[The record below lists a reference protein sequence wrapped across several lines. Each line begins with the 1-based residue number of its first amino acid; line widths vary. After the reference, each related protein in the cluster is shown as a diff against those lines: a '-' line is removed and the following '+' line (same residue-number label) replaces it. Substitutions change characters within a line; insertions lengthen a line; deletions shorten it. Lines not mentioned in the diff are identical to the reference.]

1 MDEAIDKAKARVK
14 ALCEEI
20 GLDERDVSVRV
31 RELENAVDNALSIY
45 VGVVLQ
51 EIDEMRD
58 HCTRLYEEIKT
69 MQTQLSDVDFD
80 AHLSEIKAPYL
91 PVARELEATKT
102 KLLGWHTQR
111 SKRSVAASKRI
122 VELESALEEEKTK
135 LPTDLSQNS
144 ICGMEARVAD
154 LIRMRDSRVALM
166 DKVASEVEDLWS
178 DLGIRGQGELAEFV
192 ATYQTNP
199 DPWLGKSGVDHLQ
212 TQVQSLRDEL
222 EARKQQTN
230 RLVKE
235 LQFLYEMLEIP
246 PTDQS
251 SALTQTV
258 FSEERLAGLS
268 DELQRLQEAKVAHM
282 SKFIEKAK
290 ARLRELWEK
299 MYFSEEETKQFAPY
313 HSSECSEEI
322 LKACQDEI
330 ARIEA
335 LVRDPERLHLF
346 AMVHRL
352 KTLQAREIELE
363 RIEKDPSRFNKR
375 GKERLEEQRM
385 RSSVAKK
392 PEVVRELKVSLEK
405 WHENHEPFLIYGKP
419 IIDEVL
425 EEESKL
431 LYRRPRHSRDSKPA
445 APPVRAAAPRVQ
457 AGRVE
462 KRPLRKPVV
471 APAAALRRPSAA
483 VQRARQLESRRPLG
497 HTQFNRSPPTKET
510 RRSAFIADSSFDDP
524 QMEVWRQKRM
534 LSRQIGSNK

>member
-1 MDEAIDKAKARVK
+1 MGMDEAIDKAKARVK
-14 ALCEEI
+14 VLCEEI
-20 GLDERDVSVRV
+20 GLNERDVSVRF

-111 SKRSVAASKRI
+111 SKRSVAASERI
-122 VELESALEEEKTK
+122 VELESVLEEDKTE
-135 LPTDLSQNS
+135 LATDLSQNS

-154 LIRMRDSRVALM
+154 LIRLRDSRVAVM
-166 DKVASEVEDLWS
+166 DKYATEIEDLWTS
-178 DLGIRGQGELAEFV
+178 LGIQGQGELAEFV
-192 ATYQTNP
+192 ATYQTSP
-199 DPWLGKSGVDHLQ
+199 DRWLGKNGVAHLE
-212 TQVQSLRDEL
+212 TQVQSLKEEL
-222 EARKQQTN
+222 EARKEQTN

-235 LQFLYEMLEIP
+235 LAFLYEMLEIP
-246 PTDQS
+246 ETEQS
-251 SALTQTV
+251 DAVRQT
-258 FSEERLAGLS
+258 SYSDERLADL
-268 DELQRLQEAKVAHM
+268 DNELQRLQEAKVAHM
-282 SKFIEKAK
+282 SKFIDKAK
-290 ARLRELWEK
+290 ARLGELWEK
-299 MYFSEEETKQFAPY
+299 MYFSEEEIKNFAPY
-313 HSSECSEEI
+313 HSSESSEEV

-352 KTLQAREIELE
+352 KTLQAREVELE
-363 RIEKDPSRFNKR
+363 RIEKDPSRFNRR

-405 WHENHEPFLIYGKP
+405 WHENHDPFLIYGKP
-419 IIDEVL
+419 ILDEVI

-431 LYRRPRHSRDSKPA
+431 LYRRPRHTRDSKPA
-445 APPVRAAAPRVQ
+445 APAVRAAPRVQ

-462 KRPLRKPVV
+462 KRPVRKPTVN
-471 APAAALRRPSAA
+471 PAAVLRQNGASQRP
-483 VQRARQLESRRPLG
+483 RQEIRRPLG
-497 HTQFNRSPPTKET
+497 QKPFNASPQIKDT
-510 RRSAFIADSSFDDP
+510 RRSTFIADSSFDDP

-534 LSRQIGSNK
+534 MSRQIGSNK